1 MRRKTGKL
9 HEPSRQLP
17 SDALP
22 DAPPSFLLRHLY
34 WAMPFGL
41 FLVLRLFCG
50 DPYCLLGGDQ
60 CTFLELGRT
69 FPRHALFNHELYLIH
84 SPLFGYAIGLLYLV
98 LPLLAAGL
106 VASLLFA
113 CINFFAVRSLARFDS
128 LPQPAICAGLMFLA
142 LSRPGAAYD
151 YHVARVSILACST
164 AIALLAFLRL
174 LREPNR
180 KTLSLA
186 IAANAFSLLVSD
198 QALLLLP
205 CEVVILLVRG
215 LSVRD
220 IRLPWKSAGLLG
232 ATSAISA
239 LIWPVVRLM
248 EFLQRSDL
256 PAGISGSI
264 EFTRNFPLLAV
275 LQPNFLPF
283 TNIHRS
289 LFTQT
294 SLSLWNL
301 KPVLM
306 TKLATDLLV
315 LPRALSIA
323 LVLGLMLAALL
334 QPARRRRAA
343 QWLALSLLLLLPV
356 GLGMN
361 EWYGM
366 AFVVPFSLLMME
378 GAAACI
384 SWRASTGTGPEK
396 TVTLGLSAVCVLAA
410 AIWLSAPAPEMH
422 DFLSPRG
429 GTQFLFTRPPLTRSA
444 DAVRFFASMPRD
456 TGIMAPTDL
465 SPEVVYLTDQRV
477 LALPFDPALLDR
489 FIAEYRISYV
499 ITSNEF
505 LRRYAAPVAD
515 QYTSSLVNRF
525 IVQHPERYR
534 LVHVHPETYPAFF
547 SPTEYYVFQVQ
558 NPVTPAER

>member
-198 QALLLLP
+198 QSLLLLP
-205 CEVVILLVRG
+205 CELVILFARG
-215 LSVRD
+215 A
-220 IRLPWKSAGLLG
+220 RLPWKSASLLG
-232 ATSAISA
+232 VASAISA
-239 LIWPVVRLM
+239 MIWPAVRLM
-248 EFLQRSDL
+248 EFLKRGDL
-256 PAGISGSI
+256 PAGISGTI
-264 EFTRNFPLLAV
+264 EFTRNFPLLTL

-283 TNIHRS
+283 TNTHRS

-306 TKLATDLLV
+306 AKLPTDLLM
-315 LPRALSIA
+315 LPRALSVA
-323 LVLGLMLAALL
+323 LVFGLMIAALL
-334 QPARRRRAA
+334 HSAHRRRGL

-378 GAAACI
+378 GAAACVAGLTF
-384 SWRASTGTGPEK
+384 RVTGPDK
-396 TVTLGLSAVCVLAA
+396 TVTLCLSVACVLAA
-410 AIWLSAPAPEMH
+410 SIWLSAPAPEMH

-429 GTQFLFTRPPLTRSA
+429 GTQFLFTRPPVTRSA
-444 DAVRFFASMPRD
+444 EAVRFFASMPRD

-465 SPEVVYLTDQRV
+465 SPEVAYLTDQRV
-477 LALPFDPALLDR
+477 LALPFEPALLDR

-505 LRRYAAPVAD
+505 LRKFATPVAD

-525 IVQHPERYR
+525 IMQHPERYR
-534 LVHVHPETYPAFF
+534 LVHVQPETYPAFY

-558 NPVTPAER
+558 SPVTPVAQ